1 VRADTL
7 PHVRRS
13 LAGGLGGAGSARHER
28 VLTTPERHSRPG
40 RQLRPH
46 RTYYPSYQSSPSPW
60 PPNSTMSCW
69 AERSSAEAR
78 PLPLCPRL
86 RARRRRSWR
95 AVAMT
100 RCARA
105 SSGSVA
111 TSSFHSVR
119 DNRAAST
126 SMLLRKDASSLSDG
140 GDWCLIPCLGFG
152 AGRCSGAAGIG
163 AGAPKKSACR
173 RSAFG
178 LRATF
183 WPFPP
188 GWTPRWHSRFVGST
202 RSKDGCRGR
211 KQLKRSPVLIQ
222 DRACWAAT

>member
-1 VRADTL
+1 MTRRMAG
-7 PHVRRS
+7 PCGVRRH
-13 LAGGLGGAGSARHER
+13 ATAR
-28 VLTTPERHSRPG
+28 PQRPG
-40 RQLRPH
+40 RRARRCWIGTTRASADH
-46 RTYYPSYQSSPSPW
+46 TRTAFSSWAAATAAPDLLPFFQSSSSPW

-69 AERSSAEAR
+69 ADRSSAGAR
-78 PLPLCPRL
+78 PLPPCPRL

-111 TSSFHSVR
+111 TSSFHSVQ
-119 DNRAAST
+119 DNRAASR

-202 RSKDGCRGR
+202 RSRT
-211 KQLKRSPVLIQ
+211 
-222 DRACWAAT
+222 AAEAGSS